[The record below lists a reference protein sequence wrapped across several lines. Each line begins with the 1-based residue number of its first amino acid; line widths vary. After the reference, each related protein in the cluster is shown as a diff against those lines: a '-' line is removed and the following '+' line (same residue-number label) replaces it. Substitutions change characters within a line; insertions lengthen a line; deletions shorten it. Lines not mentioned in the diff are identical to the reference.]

1 MIQITDLGSTLSVL
15 DDRVSQMDEA
25 LTEIFKKVIT
35 EGKEAGLTID
45 QIFDLLET
53 GMVIATVLNLI
64 ELRLSGPAARR
75 SSRWVM

>member
-1 MIQITDLGSTLSVL
+1 
-15 DDRVSQMDEA
+15 MDPA
-25 LTEIFKKVIT
+25 LIEIFKKVIT

-53 GMVIATVLNLI
+53 GMVIGTVLNLI
-64 ELRLSGPAARR
+64 ELRLSGSAEPR